1 MVPAGPGC
9 ENEVRN
15 KKVKRH
21 MVFLLF
27 YCISFRCRLLEGF
40 SCGLFFCVSFSC
52 RLLEASGSQD
62 HFAKQNEKAS
72 GISRTSLSN
81 NFCKKKDV
89 QTDCHGGPGG
99 IRASDH
105 GAPSLNCLVVH
116 SLGPLKIQNPRSKI
130 QNPESKI

>member
-21 MVFLLF
+21 MVSLLF
-27 YCISFRCRLLEGF
+27 YCISFRCRLVEDF

-81 NFCKKKDV
+81 NFCPMLAKRRMSRLIVTAD
-89 QTDCHGGPGG
+89 QGGFE
-99 IRASDH
+99 
-105 GAPSLNCLVVH
+105 
-116 SLGPLKIQNPRSKI
+116 PLTTGHRH
-130 QNPESKI
+130 